1 MLIFLFIV
9 HLSSSRKREDKM
21 KTETIEF
28 LKQAEK
34 DINELQRERRNLIK
48 YEIELEDAHVLEKLG
63 DLEGALQAALRAV
76 ELSPD
81 EVLAHTTL
89 SVIYMRK
96 GMVPEAEAEKAVAAE
111 LQRRQDAG

>member
-1 MLIFLFIV
+1 MGKYVQQDFEAARTDFEQALQLDPDFGDV
-9 HLSSSRKREDKM
+9 HHSL
-21 KTETIEF
+21 
-28 LKQAEK
+28 
-34 DINELQRERRNLIK
+34 
-48 YEIELEDAHVLEKLG
+48 AHVLEKLG